1 MNDPRQVMAE
11 NTISGVWK
19 WPVAWMAVVADRV
32 LGMSLNDW
40 ALLLAIFFTLLQIVV
55 LVRDKF
61 LGGKRRGF
69 ND

>member
-40 ALLLAIFFTLLQIVV
+40 ALLLAIVFTLLQIIV
-55 LVRDKF
+55 LVRDQF
-61 LGGKRRGF
+61 LKNTSR
-69 ND
+69 